1 MRKALALLII
11 AAFLPGGA
19 AFASSETAAASQY
32 KKANALFSSAHYQ
45 EALPLYESVLSSSS
59 EKIPAGEVY
68 TRMGDSYYRLG
79 AYGNAIYAY
88 QEALA
93 RQGRAAQPGTR
104 YWIGFCYFLQGRH
117 DQAAAEFLK
126 IPELYPESGMWVGT
140 AYYWAGR
147 SCEQQGK
154 KDLALQYYKKA
165 GGNGKS
171 TQGKFAM
178 KKAEKVQGTGY
189 RGQGPGSRGQGTGY
203 RVQ

>member
-1 MRKALALLII
+1 MRKKLALLTI
-11 AAFLPGGA
+11 AAFLSCGA
-19 AFASSETAAASQY
+19 SFASSETAAASQY
-32 KKANALFSSAHYQ
+32 KKANALFSSARYQ

-59 EKIPAGEVY
+59 EKVPAGEVY
-68 TRMGDSYYRLG
+68 TRIGDSYYRLG
-79 AYGNAIYAY
+79 SYEQAIDAY
-88 QEALA
+88 QEALT

-126 IPELYPESGMWVGT
+126 IPELYPEAGMWVGT

-147 SCEQQGK
+147 SREQQGK

-178 KKAEKVQGTGY
+178 KKAERVQGPGY
-189 RGQGPGSRGQGTGY
+189 RGQ
-203 RVQ
+203 

>member
-1 MRKALALLII
+1 MRKTFILLMI

-19 AFASSETAAASQY
+19 SFASSETAADNY

-45 EALPLYESVLSSSS
+45 EALPLYQSVLSSSS
-59 EKIPAGEVY
+59 GKIPASDVY

-79 AYGNAIYAY
+79 SYRKAIDAY
-88 QEALA
+88 QSAIVDQDRTA
-93 RQGRAAQPGTR
+93 RPGTQ
-104 YWIGFCYFLQGRH
+104 YWIGFCYLLLGRR

-147 SCEQQGK
+147 SCELQGR

-171 TQGKFAM
+171 TQGRFAM
-178 KKAEKVQGTGY
+178 KKAERVQGPVK
-189 RGQGPGSRGQGTGY
+189 QGSVY
-203 RVQ
+203 RVQGSGSGM